1 MGPHLV
7 GLCCKKERELDTF
20 EDKVGAAHHKVGV
33 ETSAVASAGVDGK
46 GWVFADRV
54 RVVVVVALPG
64 VVVVVE
70 DKVSGEEE
78 HLGADLAALAHP
90 LAVQAHRQVGP
101 RRQDRGVE
109 LVRAVDDATGDAAVV
124 VILQEKHWGVS
135 GGSLDKL
142 RSTAVLR

>member
-1 MGPHLV
+1 M
-7 GLCCKKERELDTF
+7 K
-20 EDKVGAAHHKVGV
+20 A
-33 ETSAVASAGVDGK
+33 SAIASAGVDCE
-46 GWVFADRV
+46 GWVFADGV

-64 VVVVVE
+64 VVVVME

-109 LVRAVDDATGDAAVV
+109 LIRAVDDATGDAAVV
-124 VILQEKHWGVS
+124 VILQEKHCGIR
-135 GGSLDKL
+135 GGPLDKL
-142 RSTAVLR
+142 RTTAMYENND